1 MLSFRFMA
9 EGARQG
15 ENGVYVSFCEEKAT
29 LAQNLTSEGH
39 SFQEMEEKDL
49 VTIMDLLT
57 VREGGLT
64 TTFDLIFDKI
74 EEVNAKRLV
83 IDSYSVVSQTF
94 DEKINARIM
103 LHTILRKIL
112 RELGCTTV
120 IISEGEDIH
129 NSMEA
134 YVSDA
139 ILLLRKKEL
148 NGRQIREMEIVKM
161 RGTSVSQHKLI
172 FTLDG
177 GFHVIRPFSR
187 AAHTVGSEI
196 WQKNYL
202 SSSDFFSEKEILI
215 ELGYDIQPIIPLL
228 IFMPLAVS
236 ALKQGHKVLVVSSTG
251 VDLSD
256 VTRILTSTVG
266 KEILRS
272 HVRIAVPEDKV
283 ERKEDWI
290 LPMRQSIQD
299 LRPTL
304 SDWKSSGDQ
313 YVLFSDNDH
322 LTLPGMSEGRLEN
335 VLKNGE
341 IKTPELNFR
350 VTRPH
355 WKLPS
360 FACNGSFYRVRQ
372 VNGSVVLY
380 GVKPYTGLYG
390 LELDLDKFVD
400 TRLIPIN

>member
-129 NSMEA
+129 NSMEGPT
-134 YVSDA
+134 Y
-139 ILLLRKKEL
+139 
-148 NGRQIREMEIVKM
+148 QM
-161 RGTSVSQHKLI
+161 
-172 FTLDG
+172 
-177 GFHVIRPFSR
+177 PF
-187 AAHTVGSEI
+187 
-196 WQKNYL
+196 
-202 SSSDFFSEKEILI
+202 FF
-215 ELGYDIQPIIPLL
+215 
-228 IFMPLAVS
+228 
-236 ALKQGHKVLVVSSTG
+236 
-251 VDLSD
+251 
-256 VTRILTSTVG
+256 
-266 KEILRS
+266 
-272 HVRIAVPEDKV
+272 
-283 ERKEDWI
+283 
-290 LPMRQSIQD
+290 
-299 LRPTL
+299 
-304 SDWKSSGDQ
+304 
-313 YVLFSDNDH
+313 
-322 LTLPGMSEGRLEN
+322 
-335 VLKNGE
+335 
-341 IKTPELNFR
+341 
-350 VTRPH
+350 
-355 WKLPS
+355 
-360 FACNGSFYRVRQ
+360 
-372 VNGSVVLY
+372 
-380 GVKPYTGLYG
+380 
-390 LELDLDKFVD
+390 
-400 TRLIPIN
+400 